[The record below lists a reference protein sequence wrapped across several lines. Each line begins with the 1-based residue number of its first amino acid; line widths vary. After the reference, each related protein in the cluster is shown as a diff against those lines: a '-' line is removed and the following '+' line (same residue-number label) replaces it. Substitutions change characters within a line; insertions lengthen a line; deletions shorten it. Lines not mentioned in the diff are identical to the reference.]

1 MNRYFTIIAFCLSF
15 SAINAQSLIS
25 GVVTDQK
32 GGAIIGANV
41 FIAETYDGASTDT
54 NGRFRF
60 TTTETGSHQLK
71 VTVIGYANYEEKLV
85 LPIEKLEVSIKM
97 VESIN
102 QLEAVVITAGSF
114 TAGEEKSR
122 EVLKPLDI
130 VTTAGATADIPGALN
145 TLPGTQKVGET
156 GRLFVRGG
164 EGYETK
170 TFIDGLEVMGAYSPS
185 APNTPS
191 RSRFSPFMFSG
202 TSFSTGGYS
211 AEYGQALSSA
221 LILKSKDVPE
231 ETRTDISLMSV
242 GADVSHSHA
251 LSKGAVAGKLQ
262 YTNLTPY
269 FEAVSQKMKWD
280 EAPRS
285 ADGNVMFRK
294 ELKKGDMLKLYT
306 NFSWSDFTV
315 YQSGILPQ
323 DIDDRVALT
332 NFYNY
337 FNTSYRS
344 ILNDRWTM
352 QSGVSYTRSE
362 EQTKVNQDNYKEAVQ
377 GLHFKSVFTH
387 DASEKVALTFGA
399 EHFTE
404 DYNFGYP
411 GEAGLEQDLS
421 FDKNTTAAFG
431 EAEVYTSNRFV
442 ARVGIRGEYNS
453 LQEAGYF
460 APRTSMAFKTGEHS
474 QLSVAYGVFN
484 QTGTNELIRIRS
496 DLEDERAQHYIINYQ
511 HEIKGRTFRV
521 EGYYKDYDNLIK
533 FGDNNFDPSGYTNDG
548 SGYARGLDVF
558 WRDNITFKGVD
569 YWLSYSFLDTERDY
583 RNFPYRVRPRFASK
597 HNFSAVF
604 KYFIRSLKTQVGG
617 TYSYTS
623 GRPYHNPNLAG
634 FNTEETPAY
643 HDLSMNFSYLMKTNV
658 IIHASVT
665 NVLGIDNVFGYES
678 SAQRDENGQYV
689 LRAIKQPAPR
699 FIFLGIFITL
709 SKNKSVNQLPVL

>member
-1 MNRYFTIIAFCLSF
+1 MNIYLTIAALCLSL
-15 SAINAQSLIS
+15 STVCAQSLIS
-25 GVVTDQK
+25 GSVTDQN
-32 GGAIIGANV
+32 GDPIIGANV
-41 FIAETYDGASTDT
+41 FLADTYDGTSTDI
-54 NGRFRF
+54 NGKFQF
-60 TTTETGSHQLK
+60 TTSETGPQLLK
-71 VTVIGYANYEEKLV
+71 ITFIGFIDHEEKLI
-85 LPIEKLEVSIKM
+85 LPEEKLELSIIM
-97 VESIN
+97 TESIN

-191 RSRFSPFMFSG
+191 RSRFSPFMFNG

-231 ETRTDISLMSV
+231 QTRTDLSFMSV
-242 GADVSHSHA
+242 GTDVSHSHA
-251 LSKGAVAGKLQ
+251 LKEGAVAGKLQ

-269 FEAVSQKMKWD
+269 FEAVSQKMKWE

-285 ADGNVMFRK
+285 VDGNIMFRK
-294 ELKKGDMLKLYT
+294 EVKKGDMLKMYS
-306 NFSWSDFTV
+306 NFSWSDFTI
-315 YQSGILPQ
+315 YQPRILPR
-323 DIDDRVALT
+323 DVDDRVALT

-337 FNTSYRS
+337 FNTSYQG

-352 QSGVSYTRSE
+352 QAGASFTRIE
-362 EQTKVNQDNYKEAVQ
+362 EQTKVNNDQYNELEQ
-377 GLHFKSVFTH
+377 GLHVKSVFTH
-387 DASEKVALTFGA
+387 DASEKVAITLGA
-399 EHFTE
+399 EHFME
-404 DYNFGYP
+404 EYNFEYP
-411 GEAGLEQDLS
+411 GETGLEEELK
-421 FDKNTTAAFG
+421 FDKNITAAFA
-431 EAEVYTSNRFV
+431 ETEVYTSNRFV
-442 ARVGIRGEYNS
+442 TRVGIRGEYNG
-453 LQEAGYF
+453 LQQTVYL
-460 APRTSMAFKTGEHS
+460 APRASLAFKTGENS
-474 QLSVAYGVFN
+474 QLSVAYGLFN
-484 QTGTNELIRIRS
+484 QTGTNDLIRIKN
-496 DLEDERAQHYIINYQ
+496 DLEDEKAQHYIINYQ
-511 HEIKGRTFRV
+511 HEIKGRTFRI
-521 EGYYKDYDNLIK
+521 EGYHKDYNNLIK
-533 FGDNNFDPSGYTNDG
+533 FDDDSFNPSGYTNDG
-548 SGYARGLDVF
+548 NGFARGIDVF

-583 RNFPYRVRPRFASK
+583 RDFPHRAEPNFASR

-604 KYFIRSLKTQVGG
+604 KYFILSLKMQVGA

-623 GRPYHNPNLAG
+623 SRPYHNPNLAG
-634 FNTEETPAY
+634 FNTEKTPAY

-678 SAQRDENGQYV
+678 SSQRDENGQYV
-689 LRAIKQPAPR
+689 LRAVKQPAPR
-699 FIFLGIFITL
+699 FIFLGVFVTL
-709 SKNKSVNQLPVL
+709 SKDKSVNQLPVL